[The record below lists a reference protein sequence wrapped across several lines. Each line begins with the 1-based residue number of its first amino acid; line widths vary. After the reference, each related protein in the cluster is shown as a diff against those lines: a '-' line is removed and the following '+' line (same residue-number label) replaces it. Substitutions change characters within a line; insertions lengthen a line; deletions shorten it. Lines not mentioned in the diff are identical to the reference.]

1 MTQKEALQK
10 VSEKKVKIG
19 DLAPNLGSGEMGKWP
34 QCGEMGKKREF
45 WLGKEIKT
53 KSGQKDPKKKPGKK
67 WGRKAENWEIGD
79 KSGTSRNGEMKGK
92 WDLRG
97 EPQKWGFLCSGIG

>member
-1 MTQKEALQK
+1 MA
-10 VSEKKVKIG
+10 KK
-19 DLAPNLGSGEMGKWP
+19 
-34 QCGEMGKKREF
+34 
-45 WLGKEIKT
+45 T
-53 KSGQKDPKKKPGKK
+53 PKKKPGKK

-97 EPQKWGFLCSGIG
+97 EPQKWGFLCQKLDKKHRKVQEIHPKMGWKKGNKKGGKGAQREQWGNGGKPG

>member
-1 MTQKEALQK
+1 MKGKKWGFASKKRGKKRKVRKMTQKEALQK

-45 WLGKEIKT
+45 WLGKEIKR
-53 KSGQKDPKKKPGKK
+53 KSGQKDPQKKT
-67 WGRKAENWEIGD
+67 WEKMGE
-79 KSGTSRNGEMKGK
+79 KS
-92 WDLRG
+92 
-97 EPQKWGFLCSGIG
+97 